1 MEIIDLIKEL
11 KKLNTASADYEPKAE
26 LLIKAALKD
35 LSARSACYNFLADL
49 LTNGGAIVSSN
60 DCSVMEIADAQ
71 ARGRF
76 LVIDNFGFVR
86 RSKKWLD
93 RIHKQDNYMQQPEPK
108 QL

>member
-1 MEIIDLIKEL
+1 MEIIDLVKEL
-11 KKLNTASADYEPKAE
+11 KKLNTASPEFEPKAE
-26 LLIKAALKD
+26 LLIKVALKD

-49 LTNGGAIVSSN
+49 LENGGAIVSSN

-76 LVIDNFGFVR
+76 LNVDSFGFVR
-86 RSKKWLD
+86 RPKKWLD